1 MTVTFDDA
9 VAETP
14 LTEAVEIRPADW
26 AARAG
31 AFCVDAVFGIG
42 LAACLLLIGWSAPV
56 GGWAWWVCVLAA
68 AAVLLAIMV
77 NRWMAPA
84 VTGWTIGRAVFA
96 IAVLDRDGGRPGP
109 WRLLL
114 RDLAHLLDT
123 LPLLL
128 GWLWPLV
135 DSRGRTFADLLVR
148 TEVVRVDPPS
158 SDPRRLAGTLATAVA
173 LVALLVAG
181 LGYLT
186 VYRSQQ
192 AAVSSREQIAVE
204 GPKIVTGML
213 SYTAKNMDSDFA
225 RAQALVTDDYRG
237 ELTAQQE
244 MIRKAGPVDNTYWV
258 TDGAVLSADSDRATM
273 LLLLQGQRGVEPQ
286 QRFITASLRVG
297 FAKSGSG
304 QWQVSEL
311 LVLTPPKPDAPKPE
325 AAKPEAP
332 KPGAAKSATPAPG
345 QAPAA
350 PATPTGSAPK
360 PAPPKSGGAP
370 PASSAPK
377 TGEG

>member
-14 LTEAVEIRPADW
+14 HAEAVEIRPADW

-31 AFCVDAVFGIG
+31 AFAVDVVFGIG

-68 AAVLLAIMV
+68 ATVLLAIMV

-84 VTGWTIGRAVFA
+84 VTGWTIGRAVYA

-109 WRLLL
+109 WRLLI

-158 SDPRRLAGTLATAVA
+158 SDPRRMAATLVTAVT
-173 LVALLVAG
+173 LVSILVAG

-186 VYRSQQ
+186 VYRTQQ
-192 AAVSSREQIAVE
+192 TAVSAREQIAVE

-213 SYTAKNMDSDFA
+213 SYTAKNVDEDFA
-225 RAQALVTDDYRG
+225 RAQSLVTDDYRG
-237 ELTAQQE
+237 ELSAQQE
-244 MIRKAGPVDNTYWV
+244 LIRKAGPVDNTYWV

-273 LLLLQGQRGVEPQ
+273 LLLLQGQRGAEPQ

-297 FAKSGSG
+297 FAKSASG

-311 LVLTPPKPDAPKPE
+311 LVLTPPKPEPQKPQATKPQAP
-325 AAKPEAP
+325 
-332 KPGAAKSATPAPG
+332 T
-345 QAPAA
+345 PAA
-350 PATPTGSAPK
+350 PAKPTGSAPK
-360 PAPPKSGGAP
+360 PVPPKPGGAP

-377 TGEG
+377 TGEGR

>member
-9 VAETP
+9 VTEAP
-14 LTEAVEIRPADW
+14 LAEAVEIRPADW
-26 AARAG
+26 AARVG
-31 AFCVDAVFGIG
+31 AFCVDVVFGIG
-42 LAACLLLIGWSAPV
+42 LAACLLFIGWSAPV

-114 RDLAHLLDT
+114 RDLTHLLDT

-135 DSRGRTFADLLVR
+135 DPRGRTFADLLVR
-148 TEVVRVDPPS
+148 TEVVRVDPPA
-158 SDPRRLAGTLATAVA
+158 SDPRRMAGTLATAVA

-186 VYRSQQ
+186 VYRNQQ
-192 AAVSSREQIAVE
+192 ATVSAREQIAVE

-213 SYTAKNMDSDFA
+213 SYTAQNVDSDFA
-225 RAQALVTDDYRG
+225 RAQSLVTDDYRG

-244 MIRKAGPVDNTYWV
+244 TIRKAGPVDNTYWV

-311 LVLTPPKPDAPKPE
+311 LVLTPPKPDAPKPV
-325 AAKPEAP
+325 AP
-332 KPGAAKSATPAPG
+332 KPGAAKPATPTPDQAP
-345 QAPAA
+345 PAA
-350 PATPTGSAPK
+350 PATPPGSAPK
-360 PAPPKSGGAP
+360 PVPPKPGGAP

>member
-9 VAETP
+9 VAETS
-14 LTEAVEIRPADW
+14 LAEAVEIRPADW
-26 AARAG
+26 AARVG
-31 AFCVDAVFGIG
+31 AFCVDVVFGIG

-123 LPLLL
+123 VPLLL

-135 DSRGRTFADLLVR
+135 DPRGRTFADLLVR
-148 TEVVRVDPPS
+148 TEVVRVDPPT
-158 SDPRRLAGTLATAVA
+158 SDPRRMAGTLATAVA

-181 LGYLT
+181 LGYLS
-186 VYRSQQ
+186 VYQSRQ
-192 AAVSSREQIAVE
+192 AAVSAREQIAVA
-204 GPKIVTGML
+204 GPEIVTGML
-213 SYTAKNMDSDFA
+213 SYTAKNVDSDFA
-225 RAQALVTDDYRG
+225 RAQSLVTADYRG

-244 MIRKAGPVDNTYWV
+244 TIRKAGPVDNTYWV

-273 LLLLQGQRGVEPQ
+273 LLLLQGQRGVAPQ

-311 LVLTPPKPDAPKPE
+311 LVLTPPKPDAPKPG
-325 AAKPEAP
+325 AAKP
-332 KPGAAKSATPAPG
+332 ATPAPG
-345 QAPAA
+345 QAPPAA

-360 PAPPKSGGAP
+360 PAPPKPGAAP

-377 TGEG
+377 TGER

>member
-1 MTVTFDDA
+1 VTVTFDDA
-9 VAETP
+9 VVETP

-31 AFCVDAVFGIG
+31 AFCVDIVFGIG
-42 LAACLLLIGWSAPV
+42 LAACLMLVGWSAPV

-96 IAVLDRDGGRPGP
+96 IAVLDHDGGRPGP

-128 GWLWPLV
+128 GWLWPLL

-148 TEVVRVDPPS
+148 TEVVRVDPPA
-158 SDPRRLAGTLATAVA
+158 SDARRMAGTLATAVA

-186 VYRSQQ
+186 VYRNQQ
-192 AAVSSREQIAVE
+192 ATVSTREQIAVE

-213 SYTAKNMDSDFA
+213 SYTAKNVDSDFA
-225 RAQALVTDDYRG
+225 RAQALVTGDYRG

-311 LVLTPPKPDAPKPE
+311 LVLTPPKPESPKPE
-325 AAKPEAP
+325 SPKPEAP
-332 KPGAAKSATPAPG
+332 KPGAAKPESPKPGAAKPATPAPS
-345 QAPAA
+345 Q
-350 PATPTGSAPK
+350 APK
-360 PAPPKSGGAP
+360 PAPPKPGGAP

>member
-1 MTVTFDDA
+1 VTVTFDDT
-9 VAETP
+9 VVERP
-14 LTEAVEIRPADW
+14 LTDAVEIRPADW
-26 AARAG
+26 AARVG
-31 AFCVDAVFGIG
+31 AFCVDVVFGLG
-42 LAACLLLIGWSAPV
+42 LAACLVLIGWSAPV

-96 IAVLDRDGGRPGP
+96 IAVLDRDCGRPGP

-114 RDLAHLLDT
+114 RDLTHLLDT

-135 DSRGRTFADLLVR
+135 DSRGRTFADLLMR

-158 SDPRRLAGTLATAVA
+158 FDPRRMAGTLATAVA

-186 VYRSQQ
+186 VYRNQQ
-192 AAVSSREQIAVE
+192 AAVSTREQIAVE
-204 GPKIVTGML
+204 GPTIVTGML
-213 SYTAKNMDSDFA
+213 SYTAKNVDEDFA
-225 RAQALVTDDYRG
+225 RAQSLVTDDYRG

-244 MIRKAGPVDNTYWV
+244 TIRKAGPVDNTYWV
-258 TDGAVLSADSDRATM
+258 TDSAVLSADSDRATM

-311 LVLTPPKPDAPKPE
+311 LVLAPPKPE
-325 AAKPEAP
+325 APKPEAP
-332 KPGAAKSATPAPG
+332 KPGAAKPATPTVSQAP
-345 QAPAA
+345 PAA
-350 PATPTGSAPK
+350 PAKPTGSAPK
-360 PAPPKSGGAP
+360 PAPSKPGGAP

-377 TGEG
+377 TGEGR

>member
-9 VAETP
+9 VAQTP

-31 AFCVDAVFGIG
+31 AFCVDVVFGIG

-56 GGWAWWVCVLAA
+56 GGWAWWVCVLAS

-96 IAVLDRDGGRPGP
+96 IAVLDRDGGRPDP

-114 RDLAHLLDT
+114 RDLTHLLDT

-148 TEVVRVDPPS
+148 TEVVRVDPPP
-158 SDPRRLAGTLATAVA
+158 SDPRRMAGTLATAVA

-192 AAVSSREQIAVE
+192 AAVSTREQIAVE

-213 SYTAKNMDSDFA
+213 SYTAKNVDSDFT
-225 RAQALVTDDYRG
+225 RAQSLVTDDYRG

-273 LLLLQGQRGVEPQ
+273 LLLLQGQRGAEPQ

-311 LVLTPPKPDAPKPE
+311 LVLTPPKPDAPKP
-325 AAKPEAP
+325 AAPKPEAP
-332 KPGAAKSATPAPG
+332 KPGAAKPATPTPG

-360 PAPPKSGGAP
+360 PAPPKPGGAP